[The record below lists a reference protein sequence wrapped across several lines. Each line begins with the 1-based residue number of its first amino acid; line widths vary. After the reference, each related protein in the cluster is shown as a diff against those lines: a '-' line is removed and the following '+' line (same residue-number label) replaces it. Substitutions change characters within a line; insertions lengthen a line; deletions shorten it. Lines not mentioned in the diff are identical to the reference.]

1 VQLNDFVGTRQ
12 IITVSGAHKG
22 VGKTALSEILLRNL
36 PNFSAIKITITDH
49 DCMVTDDEKEIL
61 SPSTDTCRMKR
72 SGALQ
77 VVWIRSTEAHL
88 CDAMVTALGKLLP
101 GRGILVEGNSILRHL
116 NPTISFFVAR
126 PPLAAMK
133 PSRVH
138 ALQKA
143 DVCVIN
149 RADETTPV
157 REMTR
162 HLQDINPA
170 LMVLTIDL
178 LDPAGPTRD
187 DYSRMLS
194 ILNQRLS

>member
-1 VQLNDFVGTRQ
+1 VKLIDLVGTRQ
-12 IITVSGAHKG
+12 IITVSGAQKG

-49 DCMVTDDEKEIL
+49 DCRVTDDEQVIL
-61 SPSTDTCRMKR
+61 SPSTDTCRMKN

-77 VVWIRSTEAHL
+77 VVWVRSTESCL
-88 CDAMVTALGKLLP
+88 FDAMVTALEKPLP
-101 GRGILVEGNSILRHL
+101 GRGILVEGNSILGHL
-116 NPTISFFVAR
+116 RPTLAFFVAR

-149 RADETTPV
+149 RDSDTIPDQ
-157 REMTR
+157 EMTR
-162 HLQDINPA
+162 RLQEVNPG
-170 LMVLTIDL
+170 LMVLTVDL
-178 LDPAGPTRD
+178 LDPAGPTLE
-187 DYSRMLS
+187 DYTRILS
-194 ILNQRLS
+194 ILNERLR